1 MFERIKNAI
10 INGDVVDPAL
20 IKLPIG
26 GKLTKKKWKASTRSH
41 ETFTSAE
48 GSHMWGV
55 TSHMIAEP
63 LGIDHLTV
71 SNDVATHVQ
80 HDRRILPGQLNVGE
94 APMSID

>member
-1 MFERIKNAI
+1 MKPL
-10 INGDVVDPAL
+10 PAR
-20 IKLPIG
+20 KVPTCG
-26 GKLTKKKWKASTRSH
+26 
-41 ETFTSAE
+41 
-48 GSHMWGV
+48 GV

-80 HDRRILPGQLNVGE
+80 RDRRILPGQLNVGE

>member
-1 MFERIKNAI
+1 MFEIKNVI

-20 IKLPIG
+20 VKLFNS

-41 ETFTSAE
+41 EAFTSAE

-63 LGIDHLTV
+63 LGIDHLMA
-71 SNDVATHVQ
+71 SDDVATDVQ
-80 HDRRILPGQLNVGE
+80 RDRRILPGPLNVGE
-94 APMSID
+94 VPMSID